1 MRSLKS
7 SPKGLRQIRE
17 ARESRELAIDREE
30 WLEEASNF
38 IPPVKNGKNVV
49 PATVSIGTW
58 KRFLQGKPVK
68 PPYFKAFCQVLQLN
82 WEEVVETE
90 DEVESAKDE
99 DKSSTI
105 YDWDGA
111 PNIPIFSERSKE
123 LHTLKQWLT
132 TINVAW

>member
-1 MRSLKS
+1 MRGLKS
-7 SPKGLRQIRE
+7 SPQGLKQIKE
-17 ARESRELAIDREE
+17 ARERRELAIEREE
-30 WLEEASNF
+30 WLDEASNF
-38 IPPVKNGKNVV
+38 LLPVKNGKNIV

-58 KRFLQGKPVK
+58 KRFLQGTPVK
-68 PPYFKAFCQVLQLN
+68 PQYFKAFCQVLQLD

-90 DEVESAKDE
+90 E
-99 DKSSTI
+99 KSSTI